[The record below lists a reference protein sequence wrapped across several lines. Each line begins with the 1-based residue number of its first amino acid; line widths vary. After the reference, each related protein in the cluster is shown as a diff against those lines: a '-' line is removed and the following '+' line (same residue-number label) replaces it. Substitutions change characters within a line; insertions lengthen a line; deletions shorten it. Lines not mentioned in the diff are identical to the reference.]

1 MKYNDFISG
10 LLRETKIYPCLDLQI
25 WVRQTVTNVR
35 DFPMEFVL
43 PFL

>member
-1 MKYNDFISG
+1 MKYNDYISG
-10 LLRETKIYPCLDLQI
+10 LLRDKEYPYLDLQI
-25 WVRQTVTNVR
+25 WGRQTVTNVR